1 MPLTKYNQIDVN
13 EFEGYGTGVKFGSVT
28 VPFYATKKVA
38 SCFLEVSVM
47 MECPF
52 EYGRVLLN
60 RFQAGPKGELVSL
73 SNVEKIDL
81 VASVEKR
88 SNT

>member
-13 EFEGYGTGVKFGSVT
+13 EFEGYGGVKSGLVI

-47 MECPF
+47 MECLF

-60 RFQAGPKGELVSL
+60 RFQTSPL
-73 SNVEKIDL
+73 
-81 VASVEKR
+81 
-88 SNT
+88 